1 MKKAAYAVCC
11 FILALLFS
19 LQVRQSFP
27 VLAASEDK
35 TDVIISVRR
44 ENRYSYAID
53 ILFKNISFVYK
64 LESVAVNSETGERY
78 VNSGRWLEQGGA
90 SASSFDVDV
99 VNRSDT
105 PIRAETE
112 FFAEDFYG
120 CGAEITVKNN
130 MEDVLPAVSLETAE
144 KTVYELKTSA
154 VFGTYPEL
162 SSYKGQK
169 SISATVKID
178 RADGITTD
186 GYPFRARKK

>member
-90 SASSFDVDV
+90 PAPSFDVLV

-105 PIRAETE
+105 PICAKTE
-112 FFAEDFYG
+112 FFTADFHR
-120 CGAEITVKNN
+120 CGADVTVKTNGDN
-130 MEDVLPAVSLETAE
+130 FLPAVLLEGGE
-144 KTVYELKTSA
+144 KTVYELKASA
-154 VFGTYPEL
+154 VFGIYPEL
-162 SSYKGQK
+162 SLLQGAK
-169 SISATVKID
+169 SISALVTVD
-178 RADGITTD
+178 RADGMTTA
-186 GYPFRARKK
+186 GYPFRAHDR

>member
-1 MKKAAYAVCC
+1 MKKAAYSVCC
-11 FILALLFS
+11 FVLALLFF
-19 LQVRQSFP
+19 LQVNLSFP
-27 VLAASEDK
+27 VLAASENK

-44 ENRYSYAID
+44 ENGYSYAID

-78 VNSGRWLEQGGA
+78 VNSGKWLEQGGA
-90 SASSFDVDV
+90 PASSFDVEV

-112 FFAEDFYG
+112 FFTADFHR
-120 CGAEITVKNN
+120 CGVEITVKTDG
-130 MEDVLPAVSLETAE
+130 EEILPAVLLKSER

-154 VFGTYPEL
+154 VFGIYPEL

-186 GYPFRARKK
+186 GYPFKAREK